1 MNKRKK
7 KADAKKYPRRI
18 TKRMLREWAQGYFSI
33 LPWLIGIGIFFVYS
47 MIRSLQ
53 FAFNTVILSGGVQL
67 EPLNY
72 TFENFANVFAKETS
86 LPILIGEYLT
96 NMVLRLP
103 IIVSFALIIAML
115 LNSRI
120 RFRLGFRMIFF
131 LPVIIAT
138 GPVMAKLTGQGAGS
152 IPLISQETLATFL
165 SIFPD
170 YIANPVRDLFSSLIM
185 ILWNSGIQI
194 LVFLSGLQK
203 VPFTLYE
210 AAKIDG
216 ANGWETFWKI
226 TIPTMKPMILLNAV
240 YTVVTQSASGSIVN
254 LISSTV
260 TEVGKGYS
268 HSAAIAWIY
277 ALLISLVLLVVFLLF
292 RERSD
297 KNVKYETKRVVKRG

>member
-1 MNKRKK
+1 MNKNRNKNLPK
-7 KADAKKYPRRI
+7 PPRRI

-33 LPWLIGIGIFFVYS
+33 LPWLIGIGIFFVWS
-47 MIRSLQ
+47 MVRSLQ
-53 FAFNTVILSGGVQL
+53 FSFHTVVLSGGVQL

-72 TFENFANVFAKETS
+72 PFENFANVFAKETN

-115 LNSRI
+115 LNSKI
-120 RFRLGFRMIFF
+120 KCRLAFRMIFF

-138 GPVMAKLTGQGAGS
+138 GPVMAKLTSRGAGS
-152 IPLISQETLATFL
+152 IPLISKEALTTFL
-165 SIFPD
+165 SVFPD
-170 YIANPVRDLFSSLIM
+170 YIANPISSLFSSLIM

-203 VPFTLYE
+203 VPNTLYE
-210 AAKIDG
+210 ASRIDG

-226 TIPTMKPMILLNAV
+226 TIPTMRPMILLNTV
-240 YTVVTQSASGSIVN
+240 YTVVTQSASGSIVD

-268 HSAAIAWIY
+268 HSAAIAWLY
-277 ALLISLVLLVVFLLF
+277 ALLISLILLVVFLLF
-292 RERSD
+292 RENNE
-297 KNVKYETKRVVKRG
+297 KNVKYETKRIEKRG